1 MPGTDRVPALRAW
14 LADAGIPPPV
24 LALFALYL
32 WVLPLAHTASI
43 RTLLLVL
50 FVVLTG
56 WHAWKRG
63 LRINVPLLW
72 PWLLFTLAAFVS
84 LTYAVDVWYSLGE
97 IKSEIGYGVIGMIL
111 AATWVRSWRALATM
125 AWVVVA
131 GDTALVSGTFYNFW
145 RAGLPSEI
153 TQFGA
158 FNLGVGNTSTYLLIM
173 IPFVAA
179 AFVLAGRRRM
189 ALRFAL
195 AGLLAGNLFALYLTA
210 NRMGLIVLGVEI
222 ALFAGALLWRRR
234 NAVHWAIYA
243 GVILVLAASVL
254 LAHKQL
260 ERRIGNQV
268 GVVESMRTD
277 VRWDLWRFSVESI
290 RARPYTGGGFGR
302 YAFKL
307 LHPGYPRTS
316 GCDQCWH
323 PHNGLLSMTMQ
334 IGLPGLGAFLLLL
347 ATGAHRLWRGMRA
360 AAPDGAPWVLLLAGI
375 VMFVGLLLKIQ
386 TDDFFHRDIGWFF
399 WTMMGALVGAQSS
412 AVKGAEPDA

>member
-1 MPGTDRVPALRAW
+1 MPGTDRVVALRAW
-14 LADAGIPPPV
+14 LVEIGIPPPV

-50 FVVLTG
+50 LVVLTG

-111 AATWVRSWRALATM
+111 AATWVRSWRALATT
-125 AWVVVA
+125 AWIVVA
-131 GDTALVSGTFYNFW
+131 GDTALVFGAFFNFW

-158 FNLGVGNTSTYLLIM
+158 FNIGVGNTSTYLLIM

-179 AFVLAGRRRM
+179 AFVLAGRRWM
-189 ALRFAL
+189 VLRFAL

-222 ALFAGALLWRRR
+222 VLFAGALLWRRR
-234 NAVHWAIYA
+234 NAVHWGIYA
-243 GVILVLAASVL
+243 GVALVLAASVL

-260 ERRIGNQV
+260 ERRHPEGAV
-268 GVVESMRTD
+268 ASVTSD
-277 VRWDLWRFSVESI
+277 ARWDLWRYTIASIAERPFS
-290 RARPYTGGGFGR
+290 GGGFGR

-307 LHPGYPRTS
+307 LHPEYTRTS

-323 PHNGLLSMTMQ
+323 PHNGLLSMAVQ

-347 ATGAHRLWRGMRA
+347 AAGAHRLWRGMSS
-360 AAPDGAPWVLLLAGI
+360 AAPNSTPWVLLLAGI

-399 WTMMGALVGAQSS
+399 WTVMGALIGALSS
-412 AVKGAEPDA
+412 PAGGPKPDA